1 MKIEIRAPKSPDEWL
16 AYYDLRYRILRQPWK
31 QPLGSERN
39 EGDESGMHF
48 ALFEDEKIKAI
59 ARLDQSAQF
68 ECQVRFVA
76 VESFMQGRGYGR
88 LIMEACERVACERG
102 DTKIIL
108 HAREVALNFY
118 TKLDYKLIEKSHLLF
133 GEIQHYLMEK
143 ELKFNSNL

>member
-1 MKIEIRAPKSPDEWL
+1 
-16 AYYDLRYRILRQPWK
+16 
-31 QPLGSERN
+31 
-39 EGDESGMHF
+39 
-48 ALFEDEKIKAI
+48 
-59 ARLDQSAQF
+59 
-68 ECQVRFVA
+68 
-76 VESFMQGRGYGR
+76 
-88 LIMEACERVACERG
+88 MEACERVACERG